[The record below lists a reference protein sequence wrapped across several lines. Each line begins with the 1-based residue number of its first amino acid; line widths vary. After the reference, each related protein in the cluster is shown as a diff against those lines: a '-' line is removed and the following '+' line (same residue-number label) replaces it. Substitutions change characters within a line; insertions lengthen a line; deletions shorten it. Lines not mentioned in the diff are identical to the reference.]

1 MNSPASRSS
10 GGDLWPESSESQPW
24 VPHAGHLIDV
34 LAEAAIAMPWPSEQ
48 IEARLLHWCRSSVLG
63 DISIER
69 LPAPPPDLTLVL
81 FGGRFLVARRS
92 IADPPFTYRDEQMLV
107 ALVTMATTSS
117 HSARRE
123 ARLRHR
129 AVTDDL
135 TGLWSQ
141 GYFREL
147 FDNAVETRVGETMGV
162 LFADVDRFKQ
172 VNDEIGHLEAD
183 DVLREIGH
191 RMRHTL
197 PKDAIV
203 ARTGGDE
210 FAAVVRRVDDAA
222 HLEEIVAGLQEAVAA
237 PMPVGD
243 LMLSVGVS
251 VGAALSVSAADDP
264 EDLLRTAE
272 RDMRRRKRLRR
283 DGPSLRWYDEREA
296 LREMMDQG
304 LVDVA
309 FQPVVRLSDGDGGK
323 AGAIVGYEALVRARH
338 EELGTVAPLLL
349 VDAASRLS
357 LLDEVSEV
365 VVDGA
370 LAAMRDVVATA
381 GTGLTLS
388 VNVEFEQLRRG
399 SRLLESLPQRVA
411 EAGVELVLEVAERQ
425 VGRWTDEQRLVAD
438 ELAAAG
444 IGLAV
449 DDFGVGYTDLGLL
462 TSYPWTWVKVD
473 RSLFVGTS
481 ESERTLLGHVARML
495 ADLDLTAVAKGLET
509 AEQAALARGLGIGLA
524 QGTWLAPPQPAADV
538 RAALAAQG
546 LRVPHAGR

>member
-1 MNSPASRSS
+1 MTTRNSR
-10 GGDLWPESSESQPW
+10 GGDLWPESEESQPW

-34 LAEAAIAMPWPSEQ
+34 LAEAAIAMPWPGDQ
-48 IEARLLHWCRSSVLG
+48 IESRLLHWCRSSVLG
-63 DISIER
+63 DISIQR

-81 FGGRFLVARRS
+81 FGGRFLVAKRS
-92 IADPPFTYRDEQMLV
+92 VADPPFTYRDEQMLV
-107 ALVTMATTSS
+107 ALVTMATTS
-117 HSARRE
+117 HHAARRE
-123 ARLRHR
+123 ERLKRQ

-135 TGLWSQ
+135 TGLWHH

-147 FDNAVETRVGETMGV
+147 FEHAVETRVGETMGV

-191 RMRHTL
+191 RMRQTL
-197 PKDAIV
+197 PEDAIV
-203 ARTGGDE
+203 ARMGGDE
-210 FAAVVRRVDDAA
+210 FAALVRHLDDAD
-222 HLEEIVAGLQEAVAA
+222 HLERIVADLQEAVLA

-251 VGAALSVSAADDP
+251 VGSALSVSGADDP
-264 EDLLRTAE
+264 EDLLREAE
-272 RDMRRRKRLRR
+272 RDMRRRKRSRR

-309 FQPVVRLSDGDGGK
+309 FQPVVRLSDGQ
-323 AGAIVGYEALVRARH
+323 IVGYEALVRARH

-349 VDAASRLS
+349 VDAASRLR

-365 VVDGA
+365 VVGGA
-370 LAAMRDVVATA
+370 LTAMHEVVARARTKV
-381 GTGLTLS
+381 TLS
-388 VNVEFEQLRRG
+388 INVEFEQLRRE
-399 SRLLESLPQRVA
+399 SRLLESLPRRVA
-411 EAGVELVLEVAERQ
+411 DAGVRLVLEVAERQ

-438 ELAAAG
+438 ELRAAG

-473 RSLFVGTS
+473 RSLFVGTG
-481 ESERTLLGHVARML
+481 ESDRTLLTHVARML
-495 ADLDLTAVAKGLET
+495 ADLDLTVVAKGLET
-509 AEQAALARGLGIGLA
+509 AEQAALARGLGIDLA
-524 QGTWLAPPQPAADV
+524 QGTWLAPPQPAAAV
-538 RAALAAQG
+538 QAALSRHG
-546 LRVPHAGR
+546 LRVPHLKR

>member
-1 MNSPASRSS
+1 MTARSN
-10 GGDLWPESSESQPW
+10 GGELWPESAESQPW
-24 VPHAGHLIDV
+24 VPHAGHLIDI
-34 LAEAAIAMPWPSEQ
+34 LAEAAIAMPWPGDQ
-48 IEARLLHWCRSSVLG
+48 IESRLLHWCRSSVLG
-63 DISIER
+63 DISIQR

-81 FGGRFLVARRS
+81 FGGRFLVAKRS
-92 IADPPFTYRDEQMLV
+92 VADPPFTYRDEQMLV
-107 ALVTMATTSS
+107 ALVTMATTSN

-123 ARLRHR
+123 ARLKRQ

-135 TGLWSQ
+135 TGLWHH

-147 FDNAVETRVGETMGV
+147 FENAVETRVGETMGV

-191 RMRHTL
+191 RMRVTL
-197 PKDAIV
+197 PEDAIV
-203 ARTGGDE
+203 ARMGGDE
-210 FAAVVRRVDDAA
+210 FAALVRHLDDAD
-222 HLEEIVAGLQEAVAA
+222 HLERIVADLQAAVAA

-251 VGAALSVSAADDP
+251 VGSALSVSGADDP
-264 EDLLRTAE
+264 EDLLREAE
-272 RDMRRRKRLRR
+272 RDMRRRKRSRR

-309 FQPVVRLSDGDGGK
+309 FQPVVRLTGGE
-323 AGAIVGYEALVRARH
+323 IVGYEALVRARH
-338 EELGTVAPLLL
+338 EELGSVAPLLL
-349 VDAASRLS
+349 VDAASRMR

-370 LAAMRDVVATA
+370 LTAMREVVARSRTKV
-381 GTGLTLS
+381 TLS
-388 VNVEFEQLRRG
+388 VNVEFEQLRRE
-399 SRLLESLPQRVA
+399 SKLLDSLPRRVA
-411 EAGVELVLEVAERQ
+411 DAGVRLVLEVAERQ
-425 VGRWTDEQRLVAD
+425 VGRWTDEQRLVAN
-438 ELAAAG
+438 ELRAAG

-473 RSLFVGTS
+473 RSLFVGTGNS
-481 ESERTLLGHVARML
+481 DRTLLTHVARML
-495 ADLDLTAVAKGLET
+495 ADLNLVVVAKGLET
-509 AEQAALARGLGIGLA
+509 AEQAALARGLGIDLA
-524 QGTWLAPPQPAADV
+524 QGTWLAPPQPAAAV
-538 RAALAAQG
+538 RAALAEHG
-546 LRVPHAGR
+546 LRVPHLRR